1 MGQIGSA
8 TNYVSD
14 LMVWPHLTH
23 KINGLDGG
31 VVMYDEEAEEFI
43 ITFRIHLLLLL
54 FTADVPFVAALHS
67 ILSPK

>member
-23 KINGLDGG
+23 KITGL

-43 ITFRIHLLLLL
+43 IIFRVHLLLLL
-54 FTADVPFVAALHS
+54 FTADVPFEAALHS